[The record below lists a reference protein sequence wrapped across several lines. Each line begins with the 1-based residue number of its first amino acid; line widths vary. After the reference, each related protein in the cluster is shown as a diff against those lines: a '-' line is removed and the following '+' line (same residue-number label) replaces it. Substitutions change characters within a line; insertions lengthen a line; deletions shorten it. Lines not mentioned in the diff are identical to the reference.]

1 MLWVLAGTSDAG
13 EIISRLSQEGFG
25 VIASATT
32 QYGAELAKRAGADEV
47 VVGQLGFEDM
57 LRLIKDREVRIVI
70 DATHPFAAEASE
82 NAMRAAK
89 AAGVGYIRYE
99 RKGLNLAGE
108 GIREVDDFEEA
119 AKLASEL
126 GRVIFYTAG
135 VKNLPTFL
143 KHCSSRVVVR
153 ALPFPEVIA
162 RIIELGVAPE
172 DIIAMHPRFDRELN
186 KALFK
191 AYKAEVL
198 VTKESG
204 REGGVVEKLAAAREA
219 GIPAIV
225 VRRPRLAYP
234 KVCESV
240 EAIVQEIKKLSL
252 T

>member
-13 EIISRLSQEGFG
+13 EIISRLSQEGFE
-25 VIASATT
+25 VVASATT
-32 QYGAELAKRAGADEV
+32 QYGAELAKRAGAGEV
-47 VVGQLGFEDM
+47 VVGQLSFEEM
-57 LRLIKDREVRIVI
+57 LRLIKDRDIRVVI

-89 AAGVGYIRYE
+89 AAGVEYIRYE
-99 RKGLNLAGE
+99 RERLSLVGE
-108 GIREVDDFEEA
+108 GIREVESFEEA
-119 AKLASEL
+119 AKAASEL
-126 GRVIFYTAG
+126 GGVVFYTAG
-135 VKNLPTFL
+135 IKNLPTFL

-162 RIIELGVAPE
+162 RIIGLGVSPE
-172 DIIAMHPRFDRELN
+172 DIIAMRPRFDKELN
-186 KALFK
+186 KALLK

-204 REGGVVEKLAAAREA
+204 REGGVVEKLAAAREL
-219 GIPAIV
+219 GVPAIV

-240 EAIVQEIKKLSL
+240 EAVVQEIKKLSL